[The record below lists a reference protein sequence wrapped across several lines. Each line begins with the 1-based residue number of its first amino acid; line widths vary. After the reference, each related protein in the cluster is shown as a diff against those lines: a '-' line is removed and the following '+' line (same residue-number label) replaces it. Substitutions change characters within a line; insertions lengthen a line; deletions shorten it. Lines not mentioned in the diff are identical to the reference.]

1 MSLLRFLKIILFIL
15 IPCLIL
21 ASCGNE
27 KELQLNEVVVGIL
40 SENNIENSKI
50 IRSISDTYVDG
61 YNTSDIEI
69 SNDEFNKYIED
80 ILMMHEKMVKLND
93 RKIVQLGDVVII
105 SYVVR
110 YNNEIVATSNK
121 EALLVGSGN
130 YLPDLEN
137 AIIGASVGKPFVC
150 ELKSPINTSKYKK
163 DALLQYNIT
172 IESIN
177 YFEKYTSSDRYI
189 LDYYGCESEKEFID
203 ECKIRFKN
211 SKNQERK
218 NLYDDEYI
226 DKIANECKYI
236 IDKEE
241 VTVYSEKIVEQ
252 QKNLAYI
259 AGLNLDEYIR
269 DTLKMTDD
277 EFYDYCYKK
286 GLADV
291 KRYLLVGAH
300 TNEID
305 FVGDDFKEFCT
316 YAGYDS
322 NDDEN
327 LLAKYNYLK
336 NITIADY
343 RNLRVNA
350 MTYKFISENDNE
362 ITAEVYDT
370 NNVYNINYSENDG
383 YSISDDVQQ
392 QIINSVKNINFR
404 LSRYGDNDNHLYN
417 KAVVLR
423 NDGIKLAVIM
433 IDDVNGYVKLQKDD
447 GEIVFA
453 KFDSTDLDEILSAVT
468 E

>member
-1 MSLLRFLKIILFIL
+1 MKKLMLFAFATVFIVTLSGCGHREELPLNKVVADIL
-15 IPCLIL
+15 C
-21 ASCGNE
+21 
-27 KELQLNEVVVGIL
+27 
-40 SENNIENSKI
+40 ENGIENSKI
-50 IRSISDTYVDG
+50 TYICD
-61 YNTSDIEI
+61 D
-69 SNDEFNKYIED
+69 DYIKFCD
-80 ILMMHEKMVKLND
+80 N
-93 RKIVQLGDVVII
+93 
-105 SYVVR
+105 
-110 YNNEIVATSNK
+110 
-121 EALLVGSGN
+121 
-130 YLPDLEN
+130 
-137 AIIGASVGKPFVC
+137 
-150 ELKSPINTSKYKK
+150 
-163 DALLQYNIT
+163 
-172 IESIN
+172 
-177 YFEKYTSSDRYI
+177 
-189 LDYYGCESEKEFID
+189 
-203 ECKIRFKN
+203 
-211 SKNQERK
+211 
-218 NLYDDEYI
+218 DDEYI
-226 DKIANECKYI
+226 DKIVDKCKFD
-236 IDKEE
+236 IDKKEIDA
-241 VTVYSEKIVEQ
+241 YSEI
-252 QKNLAYI
+252 I
-259 AGLNLDEYIR
+259 ASQEKKSD
-269 DTLKMTDD
+269 MSDD

-350 MTYKFISENDNE
+350 MAYKFISENDNE

-392 QIINSVKNINFR
+392 QIINSVKNISFR

-423 NDGIKLAVIM
+423 NDGTKLAVIM

-453 KFDSTDLDEILSAVT
+453 KFDSTDLDEILSVVA